1 MKRKNIIALALF
13 AGTLVSQADNVM
25 VADVIVPQG
34 GQSSLAINYQ
44 FDVTEL
50 YSGYQFALVLP
61 EGVTTVKDG
70 GGVATFVAGDCHD
83 SSYTI
88 SSSFEEGEDLFVAL
102 SLKSYPLT
110 GTEGVLLTIPVIA
123 DGNLEVGTNLSATLK
138 NIQLGNKDGVHTTQ
152 LKDVTFNIV
161 IGEPVAE
168 HTILDETSTTAPEAA
183 SGVDVRVRRTIAAG
197 EWNTICLPFAMTEAQ
212 TKQAFGND
220 VQLADFTGYD
230 VTENA
235 DAEIAGIT
243 VHFQGVTAIEANHP
257 YIIKV
262 AAPVTEFTVDGVDI
276 TPEEEP
282 TNATIKRTRKA
293 WSEMTGTYTA
303 GFTVPEQTLFLSGGK
318 FWYSTGQTKMKAFRA
333 YFDFYD
339 VLAEVENASVKMVV
353 NFGDETGLSSVSS
366 SVESSMYDIQGRK
379 VQGQNA
385 QKGIYII
392 NGKKILK

>member
-1 MKRKNIIALALF
+1 
-13 AGTLVSQADNVM
+13 
-25 VADVIVPQG
+25 
-34 GQSSLAINYQ
+34 
-44 FDVTEL
+44 
-50 YSGYQFALVLP
+50 
-61 EGVTTVKDG
+61 
-70 GGVATFVAGDCHD
+70 
-83 SSYTI
+83 
-88 SSSFEEGEDLFVAL
+88 
-102 SLKSYPLT
+102 
-110 GTEGVLLTIPVIA
+110 
-123 DGNLEVGTNLSATLK
+123 
-138 NIQLGNKDGVHTTQ
+138 
-152 LKDVTFNIV
+152 
-161 IGEPVAE
+161 
-168 HTILDETSTTAPEAA
+168 
-183 SGVDVRVRRTIAAG
+183 
-197 EWNTICLPFAMTEAQ
+197 MTEAQ

-366 SVESSMYDIQGRK
+366 SIENDQSSMYDIQGRK

>member
-1 MKRKNIIALALF
+1 MNKKIFILMLSLACVLN
-13 AGTLVSQADNVM
+13 ARADNKVN
-25 VADVIVPQG
+25 VSPVTIPQG
-34 GQSSLAINYQ
+34 GMGSFDIELSNDVDFTAFSMSL
-44 FDVTEL
+44 
-50 YSGYQFALVLP
+50 SLP
-61 EGVTTVKDG
+61 EGVSYVSFAEGNRFDG
-70 GGVATFVAGDCHD
+70 HSVDDGEKNGKKTFA
-83 SSYTI
+83 
-88 SSSFEEGEDLFVAL
+88 AL
-102 SLKSYPLT
+102 SLQSKVFKGSN
-110 GTEGVLLTIPVIA
+110 GTLISVTIMA
-123 DGNLEVGTNLSATLK
+123 DEAMEQGTIVNATLSE
-138 NIQLGNKDGVHTTQ
+138 IIFTTPDEIEYNLQ
-152 LKDVTFNIV
+152 DVDITIT
-161 IGEPVAE
+161 IGEPADLRTV
-168 HTILDETSTTAPEAA
+168 LDETSTTAPEAA

-366 SVESSMYDIQGRK
+366 SIENDQSSMYDIQGRK

>member
-1 MKRKNIIALALF
+1 MMLTMLA
-13 AGTLVSQADNVM
+13 GWEHVMGDNTLSVK
-25 VADVIVPQG
+25 DVLLPQG
-34 GQSSLAINYQ
+34 GTVTVEIGMDNTDDITALQ
-44 FDVTEL
+44 FDLSLPAGLTVAKNERGRLLYAKTARCEEHSLTIQENETGEYRVLL
-50 YSGYQFALVLP
+50 YSVDNYLI
-61 EGVTTVKDG
+61 DG
-70 GGVATFVAGDCHD
+70 TSGPFMTFTLQADP
-83 SSYTI
+83 
-88 SSSFEEGEDLFVAL
+88 
-102 SLKSYPLT
+102 SL
-110 GTEGVLLTIPVIA
+110 G
-123 DGNLEVGTNLSATLK
+123 VGTSHDVNLSGIILTRVDQTKFAPADMTVHVTIAEATDLRT
-138 NIQLGNKDGVHTTQ
+138 V
-152 LKDVTFNIV
+152 
-161 IGEPVAE
+161 
-168 HTILDETSTTAPEAA
+168 LDETSTTAPEAA

-212 TKQAFGND
+212 TKEAFGND

-353 NFGDETGLSSVSS
+353 NFGDETGLSSVSFS
-366 SVESSMYDIQGRK
+366 IENDQSSMYDIQGRK